1 MELAKLEFH
10 LRQDLNQHAER
21 RMAVLHPLK
30 VVVTNYP
37 AETTETL
44 VAVNNP
50 EDAAAGVRE
59 ISFGRELYIEQNDF
73 MENPPKKFFRLAPGR
88 EVRLRYAYFI
98 TCEEVLKD
106 DQGNPVELHCTY
118 DPKTKGGNAPDGRK
132 VKATL
137 HWVHALDAVQ
147 SRVHLY
153 DRLFS
158 VPDPDSAD
166 NFLEAMNPIS
176 LDVLSDCMLERSL
189 ADVQAG
195 TTVQF
200 ERLGY
205 FCADPD
211 TTNDSPV
218 FNRTV
223 PLRDSWARIGKK

>member
-1 MELAKLEFH
+1 
-10 LRQDLNQHAER
+10 
-21 RMAVLHPLK
+21 
-30 VVVTNYP
+30 
-37 AETTETL
+37 
-44 VAVNNP
+44 
-50 EDAAAGVRE
+50 
-59 ISFGRELYIEQNDF
+59 
-73 MENPPKKFFRLAPGR
+73 
-88 EVRLRYAYFI
+88 
-98 TCEEVLKD
+98 
-106 DQGNPVELHCTY
+106 
-118 DPKTKGGNAPDGRK
+118 
-132 VKATL
+132 
-137 HWVHALDAVQ
+137 VQ
-147 SRVHLY
+147 ARVHLY

-166 NFLEAMNPIS
+166 NFLEAVNQVS

-223 PLRDSWARIGKK
+223 TLRDPWAKIGKK